1 MFQVKLLWFPGLF
14 IKSAVFLCFCFV
26 LAGSSDAT
34 IHSSNPCQYA
44 FNTISQTF
52 NLRRGR
58 PKKDDYLMRGG
69 KKKLIVSRRHYL
81 ADTSHIKPDIDFDQL
96 SSVQNFTPV
105 FHSRLFYNGWFKTAE
120 WNGKKVFLKIIIVK
134 KHLRELNNFRS
145 LKSRGVP
152 TLFMGITKS
161 SDGKFYMV
169 SQFQEGAFFRI
180 KPQHL
185 GRYFSEGL
193 DLNYNI
199 TNTTYRKLRELRDL
213 FIKYGVVPSDFQFIV
228 SKEGEVY
235 VIDLEYYRIFGSQNH
250 PLFSLFFI
258 YKTYRKFKN
267 AESVIKKEFQKVLD
281 NATHLE

>member
-1 MFQVKLLWFPGLF
+1 MSQVKLLWLVSFL
-14 IKSAVFLCFCFV
+14 IKKVVLLWFYFV

-34 IHSSNPCQYA
+34 AHSSNPCQYA
-44 FNTISQTF
+44 FKTIFQTF
-52 NLRRGR
+52 NLRREQS
-58 PKKDDYLMRGG
+58 KKDDYLMRRG
-69 KKKLIVSRRHYL
+69 ITPIRYFL

-96 SSVQNFTPV
+96 RSVQNFTPL
-105 FHSRLFYNGWFKTAE
+105 FHNILFHHDWFKTAE
-120 WNGKKVFLKIIIVK
+120 WKGKKVFMKIIKFK

-180 KPQHL
+180 KPQHR
-185 GRYFSEGL
+185 GRYVSDGSL